1 MKTDADILLSKLK
14 SAESNDMSFL
24 TKKQKKSKKNVFEV
38 TEANLENIDEDSFAR
53 EFDKSVQKFT
63 TDLRNIT
70 LHDPA
75 NFIHV
80 EEEELNATPVGQ
92 TGDIDIDDA
101 EQIRLV
107 MELFNMNTV
116 SKLRPCSIAQNNS
129 YNLYPSFRLSK
140 ATSTSSPVKSP
151 VQVLQ
156 RIKE

>member
-1 MKTDADILLSKLK
+1 
-14 SAESNDMSFL
+14 MSFL

-80 EEEELNATPVGQ
+80 EEEELNAAPVGQ

-116 SKLRPCSIAQNNS
+116 STLRSYNMDHIIS
-129 YNLYPSFRLSK
+129 YNLY
-140 ATSTSSPVKSP
+140 V
-151 VQVLQ
+151 V
-156 RIKE
+156 

>member
-1 MKTDADILLSKLK
+1 
-14 SAESNDMSFL
+14 MSFL

-107 MELFNMNTV
+107 MELFNMNTA
-116 SKLRPCSIAQNNS
+116 SKVYLVN
-129 YNLYPSFRLSK
+129 YNLQSISPDILYTSFRPSK
-140 ATSTSSPVKSP
+140 ATSTRSPVKSP
-151 VQVLQ
+151 AQILQ

>member
-1 MKTDADILLSKLK
+1 
-14 SAESNDMSFL
+14 MSFL

-80 EEEELNATPVGQ
+80 EEEELDATPVGQ

-116 SKLRPCSIAQNNS
+116 SKLRPCSN
-129 YNLYPSFRLSK
+129 
-140 ATSTSSPVKSP
+140 ATVAWPKIIVITYI
-151 VQVLQ
+151 LLLD
-156 RIKE
+156 